1 MDDGLKIVFMGT
13 PEFAVLC
20 LERLIEDGH
29 EVALVVTQP
38 DKPKGRGYALTPSP
52 VKETALKHGLEVYQP
67 ASLKKNQEAWDK
79 LKSCNPDVAVVVAF
93 GQILPPEVLS
103 IPKYGCINVH
113 ASLLPKYRGAGPI
126 QWAII
131 NGETET
137 GITTMMMD
145 AGLDTGDMLL
155 KRKVEITPDMTA
167 GQLHD
172 ILAYEGSLAISDT
185 LRLLELG
192 RLVPEKQDDSLSCYA
207 PMLSKDLSPIHWGR
221 PAQEIYNLI
230 RGLNPWPC
238 AHTKVGGKTLKIF
251 RSKVSG
257 STNSAPGT
265 VVSTDPLIIACGGN
279 TSLEIQEVQLEGAKR
294 MTAELFLMGHRLST
308 GRILPD

>member
-1 MDDGLKIVFMGT
+1 MKIVFMGT

>member
-20 LERLIEDGH
+20 LERLINDGH
-29 EVALVVTQP
+29 EVSLVLTQP
-38 DKPKGRGYALTPSP
+38 DKPKGRGYVLTPSP
-52 VKETALKHGLEVYQP
+52 VKETALKYNLEVYQP
-67 ASLKKNQEAWDK
+67 ERLKKNPEAWDK
-79 LKSCNPDVAVVVAF
+79 IKSYNPDVAVVVAY

-113 ASLLPKYRGAGPI
+113 ASLLPKYRGAAPI

-155 KRKVEITPDMTA
+155 KRRVEITPDMTA

-172 ILAYEGSLAISDT
+172 ILAYEGSLAISET
-185 LRLLELG
+185 LRLLGQGL
-192 RLVPEKQDDSLSCYA
+192 LTPEKQDDSLSCYA
-207 PMLSKDLSPIHWGR
+207 PMLSKDLSPIDWSKS
-221 PAQEIYNLI
+221 AQDIHNLI

-238 AHTKVGGKTLKIF
+238 AHTKVGGEILKVF
-251 RSKVSG
+251 SSKVSG
-257 STNSAPGT
+257 ATSFAPGT
-265 VVSTDPLIIACGGN
+265 VVSTSPLVIACGGN
-279 TSLEIQEVQLEGAKR
+279 TSLEILEVQLEGAKR